1 MFTMDTAAPAAVAA
15 SGILLAVTIA
25 VAATALVALGSVTWS
40 LQRSARLNR
49 LTAGISA
56 AIALVILVGASV
68 IGGSLTRPPAALA
81 DEDRA
86 PRSVSRA
93 PIELKLGNTK
103 VGNTNLGNTKLDE
116 LKLSGL
122 QLPTL

>member
-1 MFTMDTAAPAAVAA
+1 MSTMETAAPAAVAA
-15 SGILLAVTIA
+15 SGIFLAATTA
-25 VAATALVALGSVTWS
+25 AAATALAARGSVVWS
-40 LQRSARLNR
+40 LQRSARLNS
-49 LTAGISA
+49 LTAGVSA

-103 VGNTNLGNTKLDE
+103 LGNTKLGE
-116 LKLSGL
+116 LELSGL

>member
-15 SGILLAVTIA
+15 SGILFAVTIA
-25 VAATALVALGSVTWS
+25 AAATALVALGSVAWS

-86 PRSVSRA
+86 PRSVSRT

-103 VGNTNLGNTKLDE
+103 LSELKPSELKLSE

>member
-15 SGILLAVTIA
+15 SGILFAVTIA
-25 VAATALVALGSVTWS
+25 AAATALVALGSVVWS
-40 LQRSARLNR
+40 LQRSARLDR
-49 LTAGISA
+49 LPAGISA

-93 PIELKLGNTK
+93 PIELKLGNIK
-103 VGNTNLGNTKLDE
+103 VGNTNLGE
-116 LKLSGL
+116 VKLSGL